1 MTDRRDFLK
10 GAGIIGLTSL
20 SNSLHAQTH
29 NAATVSSTVSSNPAP
44 QIDADAIVLEN
55 AEMRLVIGADATAR
69 SLLHKPTGQECLAS
83 GALVP
88 MFNVTNYRPYD
99 NELQLAYPAKI
110 TQFPADRVRR
120 VGDKLM
126 VSFTTVGYEGAIGL
140 KITDSYIAF
149 RLESLTYNGYTP
161 VRPKRV
167 DPVDEAVF
175 VQLPVR
181 SRKNFGEWLNVLWD
195 EEVAVNLL
203 ATDVETQIDGQ
214 ACSGYHL
221 FQAGTVRDVQLEGV
235 GAALIV
241 TTPAQLL
248 DRIARVEEDFDLP
261 RGVESRRSKEYGY
274 SYYQTRA
281 MTPQDADRHIKF
293 AKMGGFRTMLVYY
306 NAFSTTTGHFP
317 WKPEYPR
324 KMTDL
329 KESVAKI
336 SAADIVPGFHILYT
350 MANIDDAYVSGR
362 PDPRLNVLRSF
373 TLAEDIDAGA
383 TVIPVEEN
391 PRLCTMEDG
400 KRLVRI
406 QNELIEYQRFTT
418 KPPYRFE
425 GCQRGTLGTQ
435 VGPHQMSTQVGLLD
449 MYGGSS
455 PSWSFVRF
463 AQDTSL
469 QVEVAERLQE
479 FYNQAG
485 FKFMYF
491 DGAEQVSS
499 PFWYTV
505 PLATKLVWDRLQP
518 APIFAEG
525 SCKSH
530 FSWHMITR
538 GNAFDTTKPE
548 QMKAGIRA
556 YPATEI
562 QRVVKDF
569 TSINF
574 GWIAYWSPSKESIGT
589 QPDMLEYA
597 TSVAAAWDCPISLEQ
612 GPHQDVL
619 SALEAH
625 PRTPDNMEVIR
636 RWEDVR
642 AQTWLTQAQ
651 KLSLRNLEQEHTLLI
666 DENGKFLL
674 LPYEQIENVAG
685 TKDPGRAFLFERN
698 GNIWAVYW
706 HTSGEGF
713 LELPLEARQMTL
725 MRDLGKPLAVKGK
738 GKLAR
743 LPLGERR
750 YLEFHDLN
758 RQQVIAAF
766 QSAKIIST

>member
-1 MTDRRDFLK
+1 MTDRREFLK
-10 GAGIIGLTSL
+10 GAGVIGLTSL
-20 SNSLHAQTH
+20 SNSLHGQTRS
-29 NAATVSSTVSSNPAP
+29 AGTVTSTVSSNPAP
-44 QIDADAIVLEN
+44 QIEADAIVLEN
-55 AEMRLVIGADATAR
+55 AEMRLVIGPDATAR
-69 SLLHKPTGQECLAS
+69 SLIHKPTGQECLAS
-83 GALVP
+83 GTPVP
-88 MFNVTNYRPYD
+88 MFNATNYRPYD
-99 NELQLAYPAKI
+99 NELQLAYPAKV
-110 TQFPADRVRR
+110 TQFSADHVRKE
-120 VGDKLM
+120 GDRLI
-126 VSFTTVGYEGAIGL
+126 VSFTTVGYEGTVGL
-140 KITDSYIAF
+140 KITDAYIAF
-149 RLESLTYNGYTP
+149 RLENLTYNGYTP
-161 VRPKRV
+161 VRPKRAY
-167 DPVDEAVF
+167 PLDETIF

-181 SRKNFGEWLNVLWD
+181 SRKNFGEWLNVMWD

-203 ATDVETQIDGQ
+203 ATDLETQIDGQ
-214 ACSGYHL
+214 VCSGYHL
-221 FQAGTVRDVQLEGV
+221 FQAGTVREVQLEGV

-241 TTPAQLL
+241 TAPTQLL
-248 DRIARVEEDFDLP
+248 DKIARVEEDFNLP
-261 RGVESRRSKEYGY
+261 RGVESRRSKEYRY

-281 MTPQDADRHIKF
+281 MTPQNIDRHIKF

-306 NAFSTTTGHFP
+306 NAFSTTAGHFP
-317 WKPEYPR
+317 WNPEYPR
-324 KMTDL
+324 RMTDL

-336 SAADIVPGFHILYT
+336 SEASIIPGFHILYT
-350 MANIDDAYVSGR
+350 MANVGDAYVTSR
-362 PDPRLNVLRSF
+362 PDPRLNVLYSF
-373 TLAEDIDAGA
+373 ALAEDIDAAA
-383 TVIPVEEN
+383 TVIPIEQN
-391 PRLCTMEDG
+391 PRLCTMEND

-406 QNELIEYQRFTT
+406 QNELISYERYTT

-425 GCQRGTLGTQ
+425 GCQRGTLGTKA
-435 VGPHQMSTQVGLLD
+435 VPHEMSSQVGLLD
-449 MYGGSS
+449 MYGGGS
-455 PSWSFVRF
+455 PSWLFVRF
-463 AQDTSL
+463 SQDTSL
-469 QVEVAERLQE
+469 QAEVAERLQA
-479 FYNQAG
+479 FYDQAG

-499 PFWYTV
+499 PYWYTV
-505 PLATKLVWDRLQP
+505 PLATKLVWDRLRP

-548 QMKAGIRA
+548 QMKAAIRA

-574 GWIAYWSPSKESIGT
+574 GWIAYWPPSEETIGI

-612 GPHQDVL
+612 SSHEDIL

-625 PRTPDNMEVIR
+625 PRTPDNLEVIR

-642 AQTWLTQAQ
+642 AQSWLTPAQ
-651 KLSLRNLEQEHTLLI
+651 KLSLRNLEQEHTLLV
-666 DENGKFLL
+666 DENGQFVL

-685 TKDPGRAFLFERN
+685 TKAPGRAFLFERN

-706 HTSGEGF
+706 HTSGQGF

-725 MRDLGKPLAVKGK
+725 MRDPGKPIAVKGK
-738 GKLAR
+738 DKPTK

-750 YLEFHDLN
+750 YLEFHDVN
-758 RQQVIAAF
+758 RQRVIAAF
-766 QSAKIIST
+766 QSAKILSA